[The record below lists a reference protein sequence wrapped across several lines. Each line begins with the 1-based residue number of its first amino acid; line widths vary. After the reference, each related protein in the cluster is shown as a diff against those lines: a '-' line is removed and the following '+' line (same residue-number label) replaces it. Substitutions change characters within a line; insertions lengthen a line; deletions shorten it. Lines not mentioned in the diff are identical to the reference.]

1 MDVSSAHGAL
11 EVPEI
16 SFDCVGVHV
25 AAHVLF
31 RRVLN
36 RAVLHAEQVKVVI
49 ALDLSP
55 GISSKNG

>member
-1 MDVSSAHGAL
+1 
-11 EVPEI
+11 VPEI